1 MQNDIESFRDL
12 IVWQKSMTLAE
23 AVHKA
28 SDGFSGGDL
37 FTLGTQMRKSSQSIP
52 SNVAEGFNR
61 HSKPAY
67 RNHVSIA
74 CGSASELETQIE
86 LAKRLRLISADLAN
100 QLTTLVVE
108 ISRMLFGLWRSLAPA
123 VVRHAMIFLAAL
135 AYGLRPMAYG
145 LFHALTRF
153 S

>member
-1 MQNDIESFRDL
+1 MSEIESFRDL

-23 AVHKA
+23 EIHKA
-28 SDGFSGGDL
+28 TEGFAGGDL
-37 FTLGTQMRKSSQSIP
+37 FTLGTQMRKSSQSVP
-52 SNVAEGFNR
+52 SNLAEGFNR
-61 HSKPAY
+61 HAKRAY

-74 CGSASELETQIE
+74 CGSASELETQLE
-86 LAKRLRLISADLAN
+86 LSKRLRLISGELVTRL
-100 QLTTLVVE
+100 QTLVVE

-123 VVRHAMIFLAAL
+123 AVCYSWLLFAF

-145 LFHALTRF
+145 LFHGFTRQ